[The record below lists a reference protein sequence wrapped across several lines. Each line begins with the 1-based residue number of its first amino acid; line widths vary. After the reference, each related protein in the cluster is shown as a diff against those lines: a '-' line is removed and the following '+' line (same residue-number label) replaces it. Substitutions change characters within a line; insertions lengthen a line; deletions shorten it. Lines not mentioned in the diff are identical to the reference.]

1 MSSPGAAPRA
11 AVPKSNARAEAS
23 RKNGAKSRGPKTPEG
38 KARSAMNALKHG
50 LRAEKYVTLLDE
62 ERDEFT
68 KLEAALERELAPEG
82 PLQSIL
88 ARRIAR
94 AAWRLMRADRLETE
108 VFAERHFPGGG
119 PGLALIRDGNG
130 TRTIET
136 LLRYRGAAM
145 AEFQRCLRTLKALQA
160 EQALDTGSALEQHP
174 KGPRGRPT
182 LAHRPKPNQP
192 ERAAAPRL
200 ETALAEPATPG
211 PTLHEPAALWTPP
224 GPAAR
229 ATPNKRDLAP
239 AISPASAPS
248 RRTPNRPKPH
258 DTQGSDHGSTVQPQE
273 PERHRVPGRRQA
285 ETARSPRPPQ
295 ERAPRIP
302 RVAWTD

>member
-1 MSSPGAAPRA
+1 MSDPGAAPRA
-11 AVPKSNARAEAS
+11 AVPLSNARAEAS

-62 ERDEFT
+62 EWDEFT

-145 AEFQRCLRTLKALQA
+145 AEFQRCLRMLKALQA
-160 EQALDTGSALEQHP
+160 EAAV
-174 KGPRGRPT
+174 
-182 LAHRPKPNQP
+182 
-192 ERAAAPRL
+192 AAPKAKSVDQPVAHHKNPNEPEPRKNPGKC
-200 ETALAEPATPG
+200 EPATPA
-211 PTLHEPAALWTPP
+211 HEPGHAPVGLTRARTNEAVPTPP
-224 GPAAR
+224 TPPAHSERGPLANEPKPNEPQPHVQPRPGETLNGRRVPAAS
-229 ATPNKRDLAP
+229 L
-239 AISPASAPS
+239 
-248 RRTPNRPKPH
+248 
-258 DTQGSDHGSTVQPQE
+258 G
-273 PERHRVPGRRQA
+273 
-285 ETARSPRPPQ
+285 
-295 ERAPRIP
+295 
-302 RVAWTD
+302 